1 MHTPDQVNGAV
12 RAGSISE
19 DCLHGIAYKDLK
31 GLLEQALMGLPISI
45 FEDRLPY
52 SNPQYAPF
60 CKRVCT
66 QNLKRKSYSYKC
78 NEPQEPESTPS

>member
-12 RAGSISE
+12 RAGSTSA

-45 FEDRLPY
+45 FEDRLSY
-52 SNPQYAPF
+52 SNPLYAPLLQAILHAKF
-60 CKRVCT
+60 EAKILLIQV
-66 QNLKRKSYSYKC
+66 Q
-78 NEPQEPESTPS
+78 